1 MFPRVESL
9 IQACKAHLETT
20 NSRGTEI
27 ESIFAGHLL
36 VVIHSEFEQHILGL
50 VRSRCLVASDPRL
63 SSLMQYAT
71 GRLVRKIT
79 LSDLTSTL
87 NTFHAE
93 CKQRFSDE
101 VLDTEYHVSYDNIE
115 TNRQLI
121 AHSSGINM
129 TFDDVIAGYR
139 RSLAVLDA
147 FERAL
152 KL

>member
-9 IQACKAHLETT
+9 VQACTKHLVAT

-36 VVIHSEFEQHILGL
+36 VVIHSEFEQHILAL

-63 SSLMQYAT
+63 SSFIQYAT
-71 GRLVRKIT
+71 GRIVKTIA
-79 LSDLTSTL
+79 LSDLTGTL
-87 NTFHAE
+87 NAFHAD
-93 CKQRFSDE
+93 CKRNFSDA
-101 VLDTEYHVSYDNIE
+101 VLDTEYHIAYDNIE

-121 AHSSGINM
+121 AHSSSINM
-129 TFDDVIAGYR
+129 TFDDVVAGYR

-152 KL
+152 ML